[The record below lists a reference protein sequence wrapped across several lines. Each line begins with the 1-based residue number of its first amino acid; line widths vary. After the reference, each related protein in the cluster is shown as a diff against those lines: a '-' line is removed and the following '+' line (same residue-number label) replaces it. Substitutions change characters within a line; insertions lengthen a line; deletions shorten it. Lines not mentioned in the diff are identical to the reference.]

1 MEERES
7 FFLFLRPASMGPPE
21 TKRAGLLTRTAPI
34 SMPGMILS
42 QLPTRMMPSKAW
54 AFDKISTLSAMTSR
68 EGREYLMPLWPIA
81 MPSHTPMQGTITGLP
96 PAAMTP
102 SAAARATWSRYIC
115 PGMMSLCAEMM
126 PTMGFFISLSVQ
138 PRARRSERCDA
149 MPLPFVKVF
158 AIKMPPKIHIVRVRA
173 PRGTRTPLYFAQ
185 QK

>member
-1 MEERES
+1 
-7 FFLFLRPASMGPPE
+7 
-21 TKRAGLLTRTAPI
+21 
-34 SMPGMILS
+34 MILS

-68 EGREYLMPLWPIA
+68 EGREYFMPLWPIA

-149 MPLPFVKVF
+149 ILLPFVKVF
-158 AIKMPPKIHIVRVRA
+158 MILPLFVLQSFLRKNFQNVPPRA
-173 PRGTRTPLYFAQ
+173 KPRFCFSILSASKTTLLLLNTFREQNHAFALRDSICPILRA
-185 QK
+185 

>member
-1 MEERES
+1 
-7 FFLFLRPASMGPPE
+7 
-21 TKRAGLLTRTAPI
+21 
-34 SMPGMILS
+34 
-42 QLPTRMMPSKAW
+42 
-54 AFDKISTLSAMTSR
+54 MTSR
-68 EGREYLMPLWPIA
+68 EGREYLMPLCPIA
-81 MPSHTPMQGTITGLP
+81 MPSHTPMQGTMTGLP

-149 MPLPFVKVF
+149 ILLPFVKVF

-173 PRGTRTPLYFAQ
+173 PRGTRTPLCFAQ
-185 QK
+185 QKKFVNSMHCREQNHAFASQYFPRAKPRFCAAGLNLPDTSGLVILRTDTFAGDNVC